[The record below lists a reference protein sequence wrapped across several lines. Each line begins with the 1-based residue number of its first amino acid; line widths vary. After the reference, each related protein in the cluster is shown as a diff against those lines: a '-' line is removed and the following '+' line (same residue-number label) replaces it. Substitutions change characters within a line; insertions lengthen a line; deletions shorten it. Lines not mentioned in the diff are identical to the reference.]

1 MGESKFNLK
10 NLTKLEPDFKHIRY
24 ESGFRVGAF
33 DEKNSDQ
40 ESRATVP
47 FKC

>member
-10 NLTKLEPDFKHIRY
+10 NLTKLEPDFKHLKY
-24 ESGFRVGAF
+24 ESGFRVGDF
-33 DEKNSDQ
+33 GEKNGGQ

-47 FKC
+47 LKC